1 MNFFSLLFHSLTII
15 SVFRGAVII
24 RSIVYFIVYLFFIF
38 NNLSI
43 FTLTPVV
50 FLFLFLLIVLNISR
64 RSSLYGLN
72 KSLDNIENIETL
84 GSSNSR

>member
-1 MNFFSLLFHSLTII
+1 
-15 SVFRGAVII
+15 
-24 RSIVYFIVYLFFIF
+24 
-38 NNLSI
+38 
-43 FTLTPVV
+43 
-50 FLFLFLLIVLNISR
+50 LLIVLNISR